1 MYSESVSD
9 PKVTRAVQWV
19 LEHGGIVNVEVR
31 KDKDGVRGLYS
42 SIDLDTDEVPLI
54 QIPNKLIIS
63 PLHIQSMHCGQTTY
77 SDVFALCPELFD
89 AKYPYEA
96 NH

>member
-1 MYSESVSD
+1 
-9 PKVTRAVQWV
+9 
-19 LEHGGIVNVEVR
+19 
-31 KDKDGVRGLYS
+31 
-42 SIDLDTDEVPLI
+42 
-54 QIPNKLIIS
+54 
-63 PLHIQSMHCGQTTY
+63 LHIQSMHCGQTTY